1 MTFVLHE
8 DPFTP
13 YDESPSRDL
22 TGFSPMGFRD
32 EMIPVEQLDEFRHRV
47 GTKPLDLSEWLP
59 DDIESEP
66 TIAMKRRLLAERR
79 DEVVAIHPGG
89 EAVAEEAARLVASFK
104 GKEISGTGVD
114 ALVEAAL
121 LVPDDLTV
129 LQPNTSPEGE
139 EQLLFVA
146 GVVCSPSRWRLATK
160 MGKDMLAVHQPVS
173 RYAQHIGAPVDTL
186 LRRLTVDRPLWR
198 SNWTLEDHP
207 ALFQPEPPAAP
218 LLSDPSR
225 LWVRMERET
234 LRRLPQ
240 TGGVLFTI
248 RGFQQPLADFV
259 ANSVDRARTMRAL
272 IGRLPD
278 DVARYKSILP
288 YRERVLAWLDELA
301 G

>member
-1 MTFVLHE
+1 VTFVLHE

-22 TGFSPMGFRD
+22 TGFVPMGFRD
-32 EMIPVEQLDEFRHRV
+32 EMMPVEQSDEFRHRV
-47 GTKPLDLSEWLP
+47 GTKPLDVEDWLP
-59 DDIESEP
+59 DDVESAP
-66 TIAMKRRLLAERR
+66 TIGMKRRLLGERR

-89 EAVAEEAARLVASFK
+89 EDVAEEAAHLVASFK
-104 GKEISGTGVD
+104 GATISGTGID
-114 ALVEAAL
+114 ALLQAAL

-129 LQPNTSPEGE
+129 LQPRTSPDGE

-160 MGKDMLAVHQPVS
+160 MGKDMLSVHQPVS

-186 LRRLTVDRPLWR
+186 LRRLAVDRPLWR

-207 ALFQPEPPAAP
+207 ALFQPEPPSAP

-234 LRRLPQ
+234 LRRLPRS
-240 TGGVLFTI
+240 GGVLFTI

-259 ANSVDRARTMRAL
+259 ANSDERVRTMRAL
-272 IGRLPD
+272 ISRLPD
-278 DVARYKSILP
+278 DVARYKSILL
-288 YRERVLAWLDELA
+288 YRERVLTWLDQLV

>member
-1 MTFVLHE
+1 VTFVLHE

-22 TGFSPMGFRD
+22 TGFVPMGFRD
-32 EMIPVEQLDEFRHRV
+32 EMMPVEQLDEFRHRV
-47 GTKPLDLSEWLP
+47 GTKPLDVKDWLP
-59 DDIESEP
+59 DDVESAP
-66 TIAMKRRLLAERR
+66 TIEMKRRLLGERR

-89 EAVAEEAARLVASFK
+89 EDVAEEAAHLVASFK
-104 GKEISGTGVD
+104 GATISGTGID
-114 ALVEAAL
+114 ALLQAAL

-129 LQPNTSPEGE
+129 LQPKTSPDGE

-160 MGKDMLAVHQPVS
+160 MGKDMLSVHQPVS

-207 ALFQPEPPAAP
+207 ALFQPEPPSTP
-218 LLSDPSR
+218 LVSDPSR

-234 LRRLPQ
+234 LRRLPRS
-240 TGGVLFTI
+240 GGVLFTI

-259 ANSVDRARTMRAL
+259 ANSDERVRTMRAL
-272 IGRLPD
+272 ISRLPD

-288 YRERVLAWLDELA
+288 YRERVLTWLDQLV

>member
-1 MTFVLHE
+1 MTFVRHQ

-13 YDESPSRDL
+13 FDEAPSRDL
-22 TGFSPMGFRD
+22 TGFVPMGFYD
-32 EMIPVEQLDEFRHRV
+32 EMIPVEQHDEFRHRV
-47 GTKPLDLSEWLP
+47 GTKPLDVAEWLP
-59 DDIESEP
+59 DDVESAP
-66 TIAMKRRLLAERR
+66 TIDMKRRLLASRR
-79 DEVVAIHPGG
+79 EDVVALHLGG
-89 EAVAEEAARLVASFK
+89 DDAAQEAAGLVGEYK
-104 GKEISGTGVD
+104 GVTITGVGID

-129 LQPNTSPEGE
+129 LLPDVSPDGR

-146 GVVCSPSRWRLATK
+146 GVVCSPSRWRIAAK

-173 RYAQHIGAPVDTL
+173 RYAEHIGAPVDTV

-218 LLSDPSR
+218 LADDPTQ

-234 LRRLPQ
+234 LRRLPR

-248 RGFQQPLADFV
+248 RGFQQPLTDFI
-259 ANSVDRARTMRAL
+259 ACSSDRARTMQTL
-272 IGRLPD
+272 IRRLPD

-288 YRERVLAWLDELA
+288 YRERVLDWLDA
-301 G
+301 QVV